1 MVITEVKYY
10 PVKIRSNAKGGVYWF
25 LLKIETDEGI
35 GGWGEIIWNAYSP
48 STLGEMVKDI
58 AQNYFI
64 GECPFNIEKIFQKAF
79 FKLCKCHTDLATQG
93 ILSGFEI
100 ALWDI
105 IGKKCGQPIYN
116 LMGGIVN
123 ERIRAYTYL
132 YEKNDRI
139 FCEDFWTMSE
149 ECAKRAKEYVDMGF
163 TAVKLDPFAPYLDDY
178 ATHIP
183 RRESIERA
191 VKTIRLIREAVGENV
206 DILIGTHGQ
215 FTGAGAVMV
224 AEAIAPYHPLW
235 FEEPTPPENY
245 PVLTKVS
252 REIRVPIATG
262 ERLATKFEFASLINQ
277 KCCDIYQLDISGC
290 GGILEAKKIAAM
302 AEANHTMITTHFWA
316 GPVNFAAQL
325 NLAAC
330 CPNFLIQ
337 EAIETMN
344 GGFCGFE
351 KIMDDSFVFDR
362 GYFIP
367 PKKPGLG
374 IEINEDKVKQYLI
387 SSYDDTNIL
396 I

>member
-1 MVITEVKYY
+1 
-10 PVKIRSNAKGGVYWF
+10 
-25 LLKIETDEGI
+25 
-35 GGWGEIIWNAYSP
+35 
-48 STLGEMVKDI
+48 
-58 AQNYFI
+58 
-64 GECPFNIEKIFQKAF
+64 
-79 FKLCKCHTDLATQG
+79 
-93 ILSGFEI
+93 
-100 ALWDI
+100 
-105 IGKKCGQPIYN
+105 
-116 LMGGIVN
+116 
-123 ERIRAYTYL
+123 
-132 YEKNDRI
+132 
-139 FCEDFWTMSE
+139 
-149 ECAKRAKEYVDMGF
+149 
-163 TAVKLDPFAPYLDDY
+163 
-178 ATHIP
+178 
-183 RRESIERA
+183 
-191 VKTIRLIREAVGENV
+191 
-206 DILIGTHGQ
+206 
-215 FTGAGAVMV
+215 MV

-337 EAIETMN
+337 EAIETMS
-344 GGFCGFE
+344 GGFAGFE

-367 PKKPGLG
+367 SKKPGLG
-374 IEINEDKVKQYLI
+374 IEINEDKVKEYLI